1 MLYVSDPQNYK
12 RKLLEIISDFSK
24 VAEFIARLQKLVTHI
39 YIYIYQHKHAEK
51 DHGDT
56 PIQENLV
63 INLTKEVKDLQLKL
77 YL

>member
-24 VAEFIARLQKLVTHI
+24 VAEFIARLQKLVPFL
-39 YIYIYQHKHAEK
+39 YYQHKHAEK